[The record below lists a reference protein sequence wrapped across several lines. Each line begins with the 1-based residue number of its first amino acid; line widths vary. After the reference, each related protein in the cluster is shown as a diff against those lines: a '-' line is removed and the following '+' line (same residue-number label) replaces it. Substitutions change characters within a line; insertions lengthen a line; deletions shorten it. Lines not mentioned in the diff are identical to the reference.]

1 MINPFR
7 RGDSSAELARP
18 PLRERPGPLGFLAEL
33 WAIVSR
39 SDFFF
44 LAGAITF
51 NVLLAGVPLLLLV
64 AGLVGFVLTA
74 RFGGASPEL
83 IEVVLSYFPAVE
95 GDIELTQAVRG
106 LLGGLMEERTG
117 FTILAALFL
126 LWISTRLV
134 STLRVVLR
142 QVFHV
147 EKDRGILVGKLFDIY
162 VVVVG
167 GFLLVLN
174 VGVTVASRALGDVGA
189 GLGLASRV
197 VELLQ
202 TTAGHVIS
210 FSAAWILFFL
220 LYRYVPAR
228 HIPFRTATVGATF
241 ATVVFEV
248 MKGVFA
254 WYATS
259 VANYSTAYGS
269 LAVVAILFLWIYYS
283 AAVFILGGQV
293 ARVYEK
299 RRVKRME
306 AIQETREETQ
316 EGGGSGTATAILAVL
331 SILASSLLLPAGAAG
346 QDGLAPFG
354 GNGKTTGFLN
364 GGEGVVLAEQTLERN
379 LSLDRPLVQTDG
391 PYIVVHIAENRVLV
405 MEGTEVVWSARAGT
419 GTGYQLE
426 GQGREWTFTTPVGL
440 FHVLRKEKDPVWI
453 APDWWYV
460 EGGRAIPA
468 PEDRYRSPNTL
479 GTSALFLGDGIAIHG
494 TDRPQL
500 LIDFID
506 PDDRRVSHGCIRL
519 TNEAARELYHRVE
532 VGTPVLIF

>member
-1 MINPFR
+1 MTNFFR
-7 RGDSSAELARP
+7 RRDGSAKLPRV
-18 PLRERPGPLGFLAEL
+18 PLRERPGPFGFLAEL
-33 WAIVSR
+33 WVVVSR

-51 NVLLAGVPLLLLV
+51 NVLIAGVPLLLLV
-64 AGLVGFVLTA
+64 AGVSGFILTA
-74 RFGGASPEL
+74 RFGSASPEL
-83 IEVVLSYFPAVE
+83 LNVVLSYFPAVE
-95 GDIELTQAVRG
+95 GDIELTQAVRNLLSG
-106 LLGGLMEERTG
+106 LIEERAG
-117 FTILAALFL
+117 FTVLATLFL

-147 EKDRGILVGKLFDIY
+147 EKDRGILIGKVFDFG
-162 VVVVG
+162 VVFIG
-167 GFLLVLN
+167 GFFLVLN
-174 VGVTVASRALGDVGA
+174 VGVTVALRALGEVGTE
-189 GLGLASRV
+189 LGLENRV
-197 VELLQ
+197 ADVLQ
-202 TTAGHVIS
+202 TTAGHAIS
-210 FSAAWILFFL
+210 FSSAWVLFFL

-228 HIPFRTATVGATF
+228 LIPFRTAAIGATF
-241 ATVVFEV
+241 ATVVYEV
-248 MKGVFA
+248 MKWAFA

-259 VANYSTAYGS
+259 VADYSSAYGS

-283 AAVFILGGQV
+283 SAVFILGGQV
-293 ARVYEK
+293 ARVSE
-299 RRVKRME
+299 RRRDRQME
-306 AIQETREETQ
+306 ARQE
-316 EGGGSGTATAILAVL
+316 SGDGARRSGPGVATALLVVLPITLTALVFPSDGLA
-331 SILASSLLLPAGAAG
+331 
-346 QDGLAPFG
+346 QDGFAPFG

-379 LSLDRPLVQTDG
+379 LSLDTPLVQTDG

-426 GQGREWTFTTPVGL
+426 GQGHEWTFTTPVGL
-440 FHVLRKEKDPVWI
+440 FHVLRKEKDPVWV

-460 EGGRAIPA
+460 ENGQAIPA
-468 PEDRYRSPNTL
+468 SSSDRVRSTNTL

-500 LIDFID
+500 LVDFID

>member
-1 MINPFR
+1 
-7 RGDSSAELARP
+7 
-18 PLRERPGPLGFLAEL
+18 
-33 WAIVSR
+33 
-39 SDFFF
+39 
-44 LAGAITF
+44 
-51 NVLLAGVPLLLLV
+51 
-64 AGLVGFVLTA
+64 
-74 RFGGASPEL
+74 
-83 IEVVLSYFPAVE
+83 
-95 GDIELTQAVRG
+95 
-106 LLGGLMEERTG
+106 
-117 FTILAALFL
+117 
-126 LWISTRLV
+126 V

-147 EKDRGILVGKLFDIY
+147 EKDRGILMGKVFDVY
-162 VVVVG
+162 VVILG
-167 GFLLVLN
+167 GFLLLLN
-174 VGVTVASRALGDVGA
+174 VGVTVASQALGEVGA
-189 GLGLASRV
+189 GLGLAYQIAEV
-197 VELLQ
+197 LQ
-202 TTAGHVIS
+202 TAAGQLLS
-210 FSAAWILFFL
+210 FASAWVLFFL

-228 HIPFRTATVGATF
+228 LIPFRTAAVGATF
-241 ATVVFEV
+241 ATLVYEV

-254 WYATS
+254 WYGTT
-259 VANYSTAYGS
+259 VADYSNAYGS

-299 RRVKRME
+299 RRARRMD
-306 AIQETREETQ
+306 AMKETRKGMGP
-316 EGGGSGTATAILAVL
+316 EGATTALLAGLALFAGSLFL
-331 SILASSLLLPAGAAG
+331 FPLDAAA

-379 LSLDRPLVQTDG
+379 LTLDTPLVQTDG
-391 PYIVVHIAENRVLV
+391 PYVVVHIAENRVLV
-405 MEGTEVVWSARAGT
+405 MEGTEVVWSAPAGT
-419 GTGYQLE
+419 GNGYVLE
-426 GQGREWTFTTPVGL
+426 GQGREWTFTTPIGL
-440 FHVLRKEKDPVWI
+440 FHVLRKEKNPEWI

-460 EGGRAIPA
+460 EQGRAIPPA
-468 PEDRYRSPNTL
+468 DQRYRSQNTL